1 MAGKANAPNWKKIK
15 AEYIR
20 GGISQQKLADKYGVH
35 RSTLQG
41 RMQRE
46 GWQQL
51 RDEASA
57 KTGQKLVEKTAD
69 LESDLLAELSDMQAE
84 AAKALYQKLLESIKK
99 YPDGVGTRTVRETVD
114 VKEIEMEDGKVKKFP
129 LRSSFTNDLE
139 SAVRVI
145 ATLGKLYG
153 LDAGSELDKHRLELQ
168 YNPFGSEEP
177 EDDGFLDALSKESAE
192 AWLIEDVPANV
203 NDRMEKSGD
212 EGGEG

>member
-15 AEYIR
+15 AEFIR

-51 RDEASA
+51 REEASA

-69 LESDLLAELSDMQAE
+69 KEAELLAELSTMQAK
-84 AAKALYQKLLESIKK
+84 AAKTLYQKLLDSIMK
-99 YPDGVGTRTVRETVD
+99 YPDGAGTRTVRETVD
-114 VKEIEMEDGKVKKFP
+114 VKEVKMDDGTVKKFP
-129 LRSSFTNDLE
+129 LRSSFTSDIE
-139 SAVRVI
+139 AAARTI
-145 ATLGKLYG
+145 ATLGKLFG
-153 LDAGSELDKHRLELQ
+153 LDAGSELDKRRLELQ
-168 YNPFGSEEP
+168 YNPFGGEEP

-192 AWLIEDVPANV
+192 AWQIEDVPANV
-203 NDRMEKSGD
+203 NDRMEESGD